1 MSDFLRIF
9 ISYAREDS
17 SDLAL
22 MMRDDLQAVG
32 HAAWL
37 DLSEISG
44 GANWS
49 EAIERAIE
57 QCDVALTL
65 LSPASYHSQYCR
77 AEQLRALRKGKRV
90 IPLLVIRGAEI
101 PLHLEHLNYLDFSD
115 VSRYESML
123 RDLLSDLTAG
133 RAFMMPAANSHGTGN
148 GEKLDSG
155 ASRGTASP
163 FKLQRP
169 THKPVIEK
177 RDAAAFRR
185 HINELRQMPWLG
197 SRYWWPYFLFT
208 YGDMHDVART
218 LTEGAVRAPA
228 ARQGGSGGSSGSSSG
243 RWDDSVRLFFR
254 PRTPEL
260 WSAEGIRP
268 AAQRRAESYHMPVYL
283 LFDLEA
289 VICHPDARFSTGDPV
304 QTRKTNA
311 TSSAFAEMPF
321 ETIYHDTMV
330 RPDERDEIMLTRK
343 AQVIVPDPLSL
354 EGLQYIW
361 CRSDAEYETLR
372 FLLPPEIWQ
381 KWRDKMTARTDYTLF
396 NRRWTYVKTGLLT
409 PESVHLRFQT
419 PGEDMTGTYQARAE
433 ITFNNGQKQAWQDE
447 HFLADTDLVI
457 DLGGSPAS
465 DGYTLRF
472 YLDDVLAYA
481 NRFTPSNG
489 LL

>member
-22 MMRDDLQAVG
+22 MLRDDLQAVG

-37 DLSEISG
+37 DMSEIAG

-49 EAIERAIE
+49 AAIERAIE
-57 QCDVALTL
+57 ECDVALTL
-65 LSPASYHSQYCR
+65 LSPASYESQYCR

-90 IPLLVIRGAEI
+90 VPILVLHGSEI

-115 VSRYESML
+115 PSRYDSML

-133 RAFMMPAANSHGTGN
+133 RAFMIPAANGHGTGSA
-148 GEKLDSG
+148 EKSDG
-155 ASRGTASP
+155 RASP

-169 THKPVIEK
+169 TRKVVVEK

-208 YGDMHDVART
+208 YADVHDVAQT
-218 LTEGAVRAPA
+218 LVEGTVRAPA
-228 ARQGGSGGSSGSSSG
+228 VRQSNRGAGS

-268 AAQRRAESYHMPVYL
+268 IGQRRAESYHMPVYL

-289 VICHPDARFSTGDPV
+289 VICQPDARFSTGDPV

-330 RPDERDEIMLTRK
+330 RPDERDEIMLSRK

-354 EGLQYIW
+354 EGLQFIW

-409 PESVHLRFQT
+409 PETIHLRFHT
-419 PGEDMTGTYQARAE
+419 PGEEATGSYQARAE
-433 ITFNNGQKQAWQDE
+433 IAFNDGRKQTWHDE
-447 HFLADTDLVI
+447 HFLANTELVI
-457 DLGGSPAS
+457 DLGGSS
-465 DGYTLRF
+465 GSEGYTLHF
-472 YLDDVLAYA
+472 YLDDALAYA

>member
-1 MSDFLRIF
+1 MSDSLRIF

-17 SDLAL
+17 SELAL
-22 MMRDDLQAVG
+22 MLRDDLQAVG

-57 QCDVALTL
+57 TCDVALTL
-65 LSPASYHSQYCR
+65 LSPASYQSQYCR

-90 IPLLVIRGAEI
+90 VPILVRRGSEI

-115 VSRYESML
+115 SSRYDSML

-133 RAFMMPAANSHGTGN
+133 RAFLMPVSNGHGTQN
-148 GEKLDSG
+148 DDHAL
-155 ASRGTASP
+155 SP
-163 FKLQRP
+163 FKPQRA
-169 THKPVIEK
+169 TRKPVVEK

-185 HINELRQMPWLG
+185 HINDVRQMPWLG

-208 YGDMHDVART
+208 YGDVHDITRT
-218 LTEGAVRAPA
+218 LTDGTLRAPA
-228 ARQGGSGGSSGSSSG
+228 ALRSGHNNG
-243 RWDDSVRLFFR
+243 RWDESVRLFFR

-268 AAQRRAESYHMPVYL
+268 VSQRRAESYHMPVYL

-289 VICHPDARFSTGDPV
+289 VICQPDARFSAGDPV

-330 RPDERDEIMLTRK
+330 RPDERDEIMLSRK

-409 PESVHLRFQT
+409 SESVHLRFHAAGDELT
-419 PGEDMTGTYQARAE
+419 ESYKARAE
-433 ITFNNGQKQAWQDE
+433 ITFKDRRKQVWNDDQFRAE
-447 HFLADTDLVI
+447 PDLVI
-457 DLGGSPAS
+457 NLGDSSAA
-465 DGYTLRF
+465 DGYTLHF
-472 YLDDVLAYA
+472 YLDDALAYA
-481 NRFTPSNG
+481 SRYAPTNG
-489 LL
+489 LI